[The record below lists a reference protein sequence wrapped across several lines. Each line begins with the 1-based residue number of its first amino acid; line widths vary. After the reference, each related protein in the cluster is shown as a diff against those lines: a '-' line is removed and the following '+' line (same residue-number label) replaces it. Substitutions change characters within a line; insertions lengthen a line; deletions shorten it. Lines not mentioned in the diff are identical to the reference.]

1 MRNMF
6 FFKKKSI
13 LKNVLRFDRMHKNKI
28 FLIILKE
35 KINLKIL
42 EIFFNLQIFLRSIS
56 EKTRFFNIESIS
68 YSVNIQLDILQ
79 N

>member
-6 FFKKKSI
+6 FFKKSI

-68 YSVNIQLDILQ
+68 YSVNIQPDILQ

>member
-68 YSVNIQLDILQ
+68 YSVNIQPDILQ

>member
-1 MRNMF
+1 
-6 FFKKKSI
+6 
-13 LKNVLRFDRMHKNKI
+13 MHKNKI

>member
-13 LKNVLRFDRMHKNKI
+13 LKNILRFDRMHKNKI

-56 EKTRFFNIESIS
+56 KKTRFFNIESIS
-68 YSVNIQLDILQ
+68 YSVNIQPDILQ

>member
-6 FFKKKSI
+6 FFFKKSI

-68 YSVNIQLDILQ
+68 YSVNIQPDILQ

>member
-13 LKNVLRFDRMHKNKI
+13 LKNILRFDRMHKNKI

-68 YSVNIQLDILQ
+68 YSVNIQPDILQ

>member
-6 FFKKKSI
+6 FLKKKSI

>member
-1 MRNMF
+1 
-6 FFKKKSI
+6 
-13 LKNVLRFDRMHKNKI
+13 MHKNKI

-68 YSVNIQLDILQ
+68 YSVNIQPDILQ

>member
-1 MRNMF
+1 ML
-6 FFKKKSI
+6 KK
-13 LKNVLRFDRMHKNKI
+13 LLGFDRMHKNKI

-56 EKTRFFNIESIS
+56 EKTRFFNIKSVS
-68 YSVNIQLDILQ
+68 YSVNIQPDILQ

>member
-6 FFKKKSI
+6 FFLKKSI

-68 YSVNIQLDILQ
+68 YSVNIQPDILQ

>member
-1 MRNMF
+1 ML
-6 FFKKKSI
+6 KK
-13 LKNVLRFDRMHKNKI
+13 LLRFDRMHKNKI

-56 EKTRFFNIESIS
+56 EKTRFFNIESVS
-68 YSVNIQLDILQ
+68 YSVNIQPDILQ